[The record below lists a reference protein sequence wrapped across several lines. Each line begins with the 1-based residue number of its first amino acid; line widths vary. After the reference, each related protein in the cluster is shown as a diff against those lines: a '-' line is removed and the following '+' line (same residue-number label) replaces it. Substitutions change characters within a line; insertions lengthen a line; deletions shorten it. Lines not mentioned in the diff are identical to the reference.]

1 MYIYSY
7 KNGEYTHEF
16 IIKEDENVYLSN
28 EPIDCTKFKPGND
41 GAPVEIVV
49 EQPVYVA
56 PETSEVFTAANDTLY
71 ANDTGNDTLCGTCN
85 DTLVA
90 E

>member
-28 EPIDCTKFKPGND
+28 EPIDCTKFNPGND

-49 EQPVYVA
+49 EAPIYVA
-56 PETSEVFTAANDTLY
+56 P
-71 ANDTGNDTLCGTCN
+71 TGNDSVYTDTNDDALYGN
-85 DTLVA
+85 DTIYGNLA
-90 E
+90 